1 MKTLLIITYLLYFAI
16 ASIAQGSGL
25 SLEGLEAY
33 KLNLERHL
41 DAKIR
46 QAVKPIIDDTLFTL
60 SVNVVMKPTDEI
72 NKLINNSLNSN
83 SEIAQEEVQQDF
95 EFVEQKPNE
104 EETLLP
110 LTKLGMWQKKP
121 KTTKTKQLVQNQK
134 TISFVSY
141 HDFVANIEI
150 AFYADKSIS
159 PEVNQSIEQVVKNA
173 TKSYEPKLAANFFQL
188 SIAKPKIEEKTK
200 PEPSPVPTTEPDKKD
215 NKVEEKKPE
224 ENKPTLMGL
233 LIEFKIPLTLILCC
247 LMLLLLGFY
256 IMSKLDDISGRK
268 IDILEK
274 QSQREDAAFKAN
286 EIRDFEDH
294 KSGVGKPTIIDE
306 KTFTEQKNQLIEK
319 LNAYLD
325 VHTKPLCNMISKWI
339 KFKNDGYRESL
350 NFLARVIPV
359 DKLNMITELLSDEDR
374 AHWNQVISSG
384 FSAAMEPQA
393 VEFIENQ
400 LLMNVLQPQ
409 PKLDEQVKDLIN
421 ELTFTDI
428 LKVLQLNP
436 DLGSILI
443 TFLNTSQI
451 TKIFEVLD
459 NNTVARIS
467 RAGMLLTQNSIE
479 SKVKELQQT
488 LLRVKGE
495 TQRLSPFGE
504 KVQSILKD
512 IQIDKEEHL
521 FKALSMQMEKN
532 NLIEIARSQFP
543 SEIIIELPKDLLK
556 RAFTTLPLISRAE
569 FIISQKPD
577 RQQFLMEL
585 VGEGKNREV
594 IEEEFDNI
602 QTDQLRVVSLQRS
615 SEKYWKQYVQI
626 VRSMIQKDESLQ
638 TELFPI
644 LSKWADKIAEPS
656 GGANGRQA
664 A

>member
-1 MKTLLIITYLLYFAI
+1 MKTLLITIYLLFLAI
-16 ASIAQGSGL
+16 ASIARGSGL
-25 SLEGLEAY
+25 SLEGLESY

-83 SEIAQEEVQQDF
+83 SELAQEEVQQDF

-121 KTTKTKQLVQNQK
+121 KTNKTKPPVQNQK
-134 TISFVSY
+134 NISFVSY

-159 PEVNQSIEQVVKNA
+159 PEMNQSIEQVVKNA
-173 TKSYEPKLAANFFQL
+173 TKSYEPKISANFFQL
-188 SIAKPKIEEKTK
+188 SIAKPKPEDIPK
-200 PEPSPVPTTEPDKKD
+200 PEPSLLPNESDKKD
-215 NKVEEKKPE
+215 NKDAEKKPE
-224 ENKPTLMGL
+224 DKPLTLMGL
-233 LIEFKIPLTLILCC
+233 LIEFKIPLTLVLCC
-247 LMLLLLGFY
+247 LMLLILGFY
-256 IMSKLDDISGRK
+256 IMSKFDDISGRK

-294 KSGVGKPTIIDE
+294 KSEVGKPTIIDE
-306 KTFTEQKNQLIEK
+306 KTFTEQKNHLIEK

-359 DKLNMITELLSDEDR
+359 EKLNMITELLSDEDR

-384 FSAAMEPQA
+384 FSAAKEPQA

-459 NNTVARIS
+459 NNTVARIA

-479 SKVKELQQT
+479 SKVKDLQQT

-602 QTDQLRVVSLQRS
+602 QTDQLRVVSLQRT
-615 SEKYWKQYVQI
+615 SEKYWKQYVRI